1 MEDFGSLISDV
12 EFSCSPVR
20 RRPVTQLVRKYRA
33 HLQAAGQAYVA
44 VATRHDGAW
53 GERRY
58 SSYSFLTSTLDGVSG
73 PMLLVL
79 SNKLQ

>member
-1 MEDFGSLISDV
+1 MEVFGSLISDV

-20 RRPVTQLVRKYRA
+20 RRPVTQFVRKYRA
-33 HLQAAGQAYVA
+33 HLQAA
-44 VATRHDGAW
+44 VATRHGGAW

-58 SSYSFLTSTLDGVSG
+58 SSYSFLTSALDGVSG
-73 PMLLVL
+73 PMLPVL